1 MIAVLPIFR
10 SNKALNHVIASK
22 GLGRKKTVENWT
34 MRKRHDLDGDFFWCL
49 LVNNESFQK
58 QIYFN
63 KCLIWFQSRWGPA
76 NEMRPVHTRKGVGQP
91 FFIIFNYPQFLMTG
105 IKLKYLFAMTYAWY
119 SKRSR
124 EFRRALSTWVSLKF
138 R

>member
-1 MIAVLPIFR
+1 MISILPIFD
-10 SNKALNHVIASK
+10 SNKALNLVIALI
-22 GLGRKKTVENWT
+22 GLWQEKDGWKLDDAKTLWFGR
-34 MRKRHDLDGDFFWCL
+34 RLFRCL
-49 LVNNESFQK
+49 FVHNESFQK
-58 QIYFN
+58 QIYFT

-76 NEMRPVHTRKGVGQP
+76 SEMRLAHTRKGVGQP

-124 EFRRALSTWVSLKF
+124 EFRRAVSTWVSLKF

>member
-1 MIAVLPIFR
+1 MIAILPIFR
-10 SNKALNHVIASK
+10 SNKALNPVIASI
-22 GLGRKKTVENWT
+22 GLGRKRTVENLT
-34 MRKRHDLDGDFFWCL
+34 MRKRYDLDGDFFGASL
-49 LVNNESFQK
+49 FTTKVSKANLFK
-58 QIYFN
+58 
-63 KCLIWFQSRWGPA
+63 KCLIWFQSRWGPPS
-76 NEMRPVHTRKGVGQP
+76 EMRLAHTRKGVGQP

-124 EFRRALSTWVSLKF
+124 EFRRAVSTWVSLKF

>member
-1 MIAVLPIFR
+1 MIAILPIFR
-10 SNKALNHVIASK
+10 SNKALNPVIASI
-22 GLGRKKTVENWT
+22 GLGRKRTVENLT
-34 MRKRHDLDGDFFWCL
+34 MRNAMIWTATF
-49 LVNNESFQK
+49 LVPFCSRRKFQK

-76 NEMRPVHTRKGVGQP
+76 SEMRLAHTRKGVGQP

-124 EFRRALSTWVSLKF
+124 EFRRAVSTWVSLKF